1 MSWAPERTVTGR
13 RRVGLFGGTFDPPH
27 VGHLSVAGDV
37 AEALDL
43 SEVVWM
49 PAAVPP
55 HKVSEEVTAAPVRLA
70 MVQAAAS
77 GDPRFRVSTLEV
89 ERGGASYTV
98 DTLRKLCAEAP
109 DIDWHLIL
117 GVDQYREFSTWKKPE
132 EVRSLATLVVMN
144 REGSSAV
151 EPGSTTSDGLVT
163 VAVTRVDISST
174 EIRDR
179 VRAGGDISDHVP
191 VAVADII
198 DSEGLYRK

>member
-1 MSWAPERTVTGR
+1 MGWAPEGTVKGR
-13 RRVGLFGGTFDPPH
+13 RRRGLFGGTFDPPH
-27 VGHLSVAGDV
+27 LGHLSVAGDV

-55 HKVSEEVTAAPVRLA
+55 HKVSEEVTPAPVRLA
-70 MVQAAAS
+70 MVQAAVS

-89 ERGGASYTV
+89 ERGGASYTG
-98 DTLRKLCAEAP
+98 DTLRELCAEAP

-144 REGSSAV
+144 RAGSSAV
-151 EPGSTTSDGLVT
+151 EAGSRTSDGLVT

-179 VRAGGDISDHVP
+179 VRAGRDISDYVP